1 MTEARSRLVIEI
13 SAENAR
19 RNAQAMS
26 DALKQT
32 AQSGDQASQSINNLG
47 RYFINSSGAVVGA
60 TGRFV
65 SASNAARDLGVSV
78 NQLNTTLPRYQGAT
92 NGAGQASQNLG
103 SSFSNLNSMALNLV
117 KTFGAYI
124 TISEAIVRS
133 DLYTN
138 LQNRLKLV
146 THSQN
151 ELSQAMNDTFNIA
164 QATGARWDSTA
175 QVYQRFA
182 DNAKTLGINMK
193 HTAQLTETV
202 SKAISIS
209 GGSATSAEA
218 ALTQFGQ
225 SLASGVFRGE
235 EFNSVAE
242 QAPGLLKAI
251 ASGLD
256 VNIGQLRKMANTGQ
270 LTGDILVK
278 ALDNSK
284 ESVDQLFGKTDFT
297 IGQSFT
303 MLSNQVT
310 KFIGESNK
318 GTGAAT
324 MLSKGIQAIANNFN
338 LVANTGITAVT
349 GILTALLVRQTI
361 VLGGSVVAWYSET
374 AAMVASNG
382 VKATSIALSRTL
394 ATALLGPV
402 GLGLAAAGVAASY
415 LIMRDNTD
423 KANKKLEE
431 QTAVAYQTR
440 EQLLALTGVQKKG
453 AIDDLQ
459 KSFEAQ
465 NKAVKQ
471 AGYLFNAHII
481 DLQNMYRSSSDV
493 VDISNQVRNGT
504 MSQAD
509 AIKKLNDL
517 NFITPDQIKQLK
529 NDNEAYDE
537 KTRIAKKCAEAL
549 GVFGVKV
556 ELAGN
561 KAQNAIVPIA
571 NNTQALSDNANAAN
585 QASTAMTKYWESQK
599 SDSIEAVYKNGL
611 LNQGYTTA
619 QTDALWKLQEVKGMS
634 AVITEQEKNNAL
646 ETVRMTEELKSHEQE
661 ITDQKNKQAKL
672 AEKQL
677 KTLQLSSQVQ
687 ANAQKYNFAGLEQ
700 KYGLPSG
707 LLSSTHAIETGNT
720 GKTNQLNKS
729 SGALGGFQLLP
740 GTAKQY
746 GVSDRTNLVQSAEGA
761 AKYFQYLLK
770 KFNGNL
776 EKAVRA
782 YHAGEGNVQKGKG
795 MGKFNDDYWA
805 KTQSYLGG
813 LSGYSGSKKEFNSS
827 LADQIKLIQKSQ
839 EETQKLKEQYDT
851 ADTKR
856 DNEHIKRMADLQ
868 KHGLLDQI
876 KQEEANY
883 QAQKDLSKLQ
893 RDYDLNSFKM
903 TEEDKL
909 VASVAIKKK
918 EIEASNKL
926 DKSGKELAVQ
936 AIDEKYGY
944 ELAQIQIAKK
954 ERLLS
959 AQEIFKTES
968 ELVIARYQ
976 LEADKI
982 KLMHISDDERRQLTE
997 TNNLKIFRELNK
1009 DQNAV
1014 GNIGRSAQLNVL
1026 QKKNPNAYANY
1037 DLQNQYETAQTGLK
1051 GEYDNQI
1058 GGLKAKDFDDENERN
1073 QQLLEAHEQY
1083 LQAKQALD
1091 EEYTVKGK
1099 DLVQSQTNSQLQL
1112 YSQLTSQASEVWGS
1126 MTNMVKEARGENSK
1140 EYKAMFLAQQAM
1152 AIGQQIINTELA
1164 AGATTAQTGIFGLPA
1179 ATAIRA
1185 LGYTSVAM
1193 IAAQTIAGFSDGGYT
1208 GHGGKYDVAGVVHKG
1223 EVVFSQS
1230 DIARLGGVG
1239 SVEDIRNGRKRGYA
1253 DGGVVGGTPTYINQ
1267 LSEKNDTATSN
1278 GDINI
1283 HNHADANVKAKR
1295 ERDGSVTIEVV
1306 EQHILGALRDPN
1318 SRISKSMGQNF
1329 NTSRKR

>member
-1 MTEARSRLVIEI
+1 MTEARTRLVIEL
-13 SAENAR
+13 STDNAR

-26 DALKQT
+26 DALRQT
-32 AQSGDQASQSINNLG
+32 AQSGDQASQSVNSLG

-65 SASNAARDLGVSV
+65 SASNAARDLGISV
-78 NQLNTTLPRYQGAT
+78 NQLNTTLPRYQGVA
-92 NGAGQASQNLG
+92 NGAGQASQSLG
-103 SSFSNLNSMALNLV
+103 SAFNSLNSNALNLV

-124 TISEAIVRS
+124 TISEAIARS
-133 DLYTN
+133 DMYTG

-146 THSQN
+146 THSQT

-242 QAPGLLKAI
+242 QAPGLLKAL

-256 VNIGQLRKMANTGQ
+256 VNIGQLRKMANAGQ
-270 LTGDILVK
+270 LTGDVLVK

-318 GTGAAT
+318 GTGAAST
-324 MLSKGIQAIANNFN
+324 LASSIQALANNFN
-338 LVANTGITAVT
+338 LAANTTITAFT
-349 GILTALLVRQTI
+349 GILTALLVKQSI
-361 VLGGSVVAWYSET
+361 ALGVTVTGWYAET

-382 VKATSIALSRTL
+382 VRATSIALCRTL
-394 ATALLGPV
+394 STALLGPV
-402 GLGLAAAGVAASY
+402 GLGLAAAGAAASF

-423 KANKKLEE
+423 EANKKLEE
-431 QTAVAYQTR
+431 QTAVAYQTKK
-440 EQLLALTGVQKKG
+440 ELLALQGVQKQG
-453 AIDDLQ
+453 AVDDL
-459 KSFEAQ
+459 KTAFEAQ

-481 DLQNMYRSSSDV
+481 DLQNMYRSSVEV

-517 NFITPDQIKQLK
+517 KFITPDQLKQLK
-529 NDNEAYDE
+529 QDNENYNE
-537 KTRIAKKCAEAL
+537 KTSIAKKCAEAL
-549 GVFGVKV
+549 EVFGIKT

-571 NNTQALSDNANAAN
+571 SNTQALNDNATAAGAAAN
-585 QASTAMTKYWESQK
+585 AMNKFWESQRT
-599 SDSIEAVYKNGL
+599 DAVQAVYKNGL
-611 LNQGYTTA
+611 LDKGYTA
-619 QTDALWKLQEVKGMS
+619 EQANAIWKGQESKGMES
-634 AVITEQEKNNAL
+634 VLTQQDIDNIL
-646 ETVRMTEELKSHEQE
+646 ETVRLTENLKAHEKE
-661 ITDQKNKQAKL
+661 ITDEKNKQAKL

-677 KTLQLSSQVQ
+677 KTLQVSAQVQ

-700 KYGLPSG
+700 KYGLTSG
-707 LLSSTHAIETGNT
+707 LLTSTHAIETGNT

-729 SGALGGFQLLP
+729 SGALGGFQLML

-746 GVSDRTNLVQSAEGA
+746 GVTDRTNLAQSAEGA

-776 EKAVRA
+776 EKSVRA
-782 YHAGEGNVQKGKG
+782 YHAGEGNVQRGTNL
-795 MGKFNDDYWA
+795 GKFNNDYWA

-813 LSGYSGSKKEFNSS
+813 LSGYNGSKKDFSSS
-827 LADQIKLIQKSQ
+827 LADQIKLIQKAQ
-839 EETQKLKEQYDT
+839 EETKKLKEQYDT

-856 DNEHIKRMADLQ
+856 ENDHIERMADLQ
-868 KHGLLDQI
+868 KHGLTEQM
-876 KQEEANY
+876 KQEEINY
-883 QAQKDLSKLQ
+883 QAQKNLSKLQ
-893 RDYDLNSFKM
+893 REYDLNGFKM
-903 TEEDKL
+903 TEDEKL
-909 VASVAIKKK
+909 TYSVNIKKAEAYADTK
-918 EIEASNKL
+918 LGKIEKQ
-926 DKSGKELAVQ
+926 LAIE
-936 AIDEKYGY
+936 AIDEKYGE
-944 ELAQIQIAKK
+944 ELAQIEIAKK
-954 ERLLS
+954 ERLL
-959 AQEIFKTES
+959 AAEEIFKTES

-982 KLMHISDDERRQLTE
+982 KLMHISDEERLKLQE
-997 TNNLKIFRELNK
+997 SNNVKIFRELNK
-1009 DQNAV
+1009 DHNAV
-1014 GNIGRSAQLNVL
+1014 GQIGRSAQLDIL
-1026 QKKNPNAYANY
+1026 QKKNPNAYAQY
-1037 DLQNQYETAQTGLK
+1037 DLQNQYEVDQDGLSK
-1051 GEYDNQI
+1051 AYDNQI
-1058 GGLKAKDFDDENERN
+1058 GALNEKDFKDEGDRY
-1073 QQLLEAHEQY
+1073 QQLLEADEQY

-1091 EEYTVKGK
+1091 EKYAEKEKELRFT
-1099 DLVQSQTNSQLQL
+1099 QLQMNL
-1112 YSQLTSQASEVWGS
+1112 SYGEQTFGSVTSMMSDAFGKQSA
-1126 MTNMVKEARGENSK
+1126 A
-1140 EYKAMFLAQQAM
+1140 YKAAFTVQKAFAIASATLAMQQNIAE
-1152 AIGQQIINTELA
+1152 ASKIGFPYNI
-1164 AGATTAQTGIFGLPA
+1164 P
-1179 ATAIRA
+1179 
-1185 LGYTSVAM
+1185 M
-1193 IAAQTIAGFSDGGYT
+1193 IAAAMAQGASIVSNVSAIATEGFSEGGYT

-1239 SVEDIRNGRKRGYA
+1239 SVEDIRTGRKRGYA
-1253 DGGVVGGTPTYINQ
+1253 DGGLV
-1267 LSEKNDTATSN
+1267 
-1278 GDINI
+1278 GDIPPDILNQVNVSSTPQKEEANVTPQNI
-1283 HNHADANVKAKR
+1283 HIFNHMNHEDMLKQALASPSGTRVLINWMNENSTAVRNVAR
-1295 ERDGSVTIEVV
+1295 
-1306 EQHILGALRDPN
+1306 
-1318 SRISKSMGQNF
+1318 
-1329 NTSRKR
+1329 